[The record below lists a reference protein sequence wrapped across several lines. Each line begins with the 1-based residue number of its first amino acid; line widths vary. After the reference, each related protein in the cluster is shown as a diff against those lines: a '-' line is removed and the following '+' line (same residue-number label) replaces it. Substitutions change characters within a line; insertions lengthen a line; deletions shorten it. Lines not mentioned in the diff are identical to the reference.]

1 MSSRAGIAIVTD
13 SAAGLPAALI
23 EQYNIHVIPYQLIW
37 DGQVYLDGQGL
48 TATEF
53 YRRFRESP
61 THPTTSQPAPGS
73 FIELYRR
80 LAAKAEGIIS
90 IHVPETLSSTVRVA
104 RLAAQE
110 VDQVP
115 IEVVDART
123 AATPEG
129 FIVLAAA
136 RAARRGATLR
146 QVVSIAEACRE
157 RVGMY
162 FTLETLEHLNRGGR
176 IGQAAAL
183 LGSRLRI
190 QPVLTLIN
198 GQVRPI
204 TVTRSR
210 RQAKER
216 VLDELAR
223 QVGDRPIRASV
234 MHGDV
239 AAEAE
244 EMAEQVRERFCC
256 IEFFATEFTPV
267 MGAHTGPGII
277 GVTYCLEDEGTAP
290 EEV

>member
-1 MSSRAGIAIVTD
+1 MSDRAQVAIVTD
-13 SAAGLPAALI
+13 SAAGLPATLI

-61 THPTTSQPAPGS
+61 THPTTSQPALGT
-73 FIELYRR
+73 FTELYQR
-80 LAAKAEGIIS
+80 LAEEAGGIVS

-104 RLAAQE
+104 RMAAQE
-110 VDQVP
+110 VNRVP
-115 IEVVDART
+115 IEVIDAHT
-123 AATPEG
+123 AATSQG

-136 RAARRGATLR
+136 RAARKGATLR
-146 QVVSIAEACRE
+146 QVVAIAEAYRE
-157 RVGMY
+157 RVGMF

-190 QPVLTLIN
+190 QPVLTLTN
-198 GQVRPI
+198 GQVRPV

-216 VLDELAR
+216 VLEELAR
-223 QVGDRPIRASV
+223 AVGDRPIRASV
-234 MHGDV
+234 MHADV
-239 AAEAE
+239 EAEAE
-244 EMAEQVRERFCC
+244 EMAEQVRQRFRC

-277 GVTYCLEDEGTAP
+277 GVTYCLEDERTAS
-290 EEV
+290 EEM